1 MRLHWDASWRWPGCF
16 QFHLL
21 RVHREKGWL
30 LSRGQKLLSDKRR
43 WSRSWFPGLYSK
55 PLWQGL
61 SDILLLNTFQ
71 SWTLRICNLRISC
84 ETGRSLGVYTK
95 QSRKAEGQ
103 TEDATSLD
111 RCSEGT
117 ADNGENMAMGWRWIF
132 CSLVCSICIRV
143 SFIHR
148 LQPKQIFPFSRFIG
162 NDHENRVG
170 EVEQP
175 WLDSSARTNQFASQL
190 HDNYSSVDELNS
202 LIRNSSLDELSCSTE
217 IKDHLDRDYRRNN
230 TC

>member
-1 MRLHWDASWRWPGCF
+1 MKKGGSF
-16 QFHLL
+16 QEARNYCRTRGGDL
-21 RVHREKGWL
+21 VHGFQVSIPSLYNKCSLILCCWI
-30 LSRGQKLLSDKRR
+30 
-43 WSRSWFPGLYSK
+43 RSNPDLYY
-55 PLWQGL
+55 
-61 SDILLLNTFQ
+61 
-71 SWTLRICNLRISC
+71 NLRISC
-84 ETGRSLGVYTK
+84 DTGRSLGVYTK

-190 HDNYSSVDELNS
+190 RDNYSSVDELNS

>member
-1 MRLHWDASWRWPGCF
+1 MRLHRHASWRWPGCF

-30 LSRGQKLLSDKRR
+30 VSRGQKLLSDKRR

-55 PLWQGL
+55 GSLISRYWMRSNPDLY
-61 SDILLLNTFQ
+61 
-71 SWTLRICNLRISC
+71 CNLRISC
-84 ETGRSLGVYTK
+84 DTGCSLGVYTE

-117 ADNGENMAMGWRWIF
+117 ADNGENVAMGWRWIF
-132 CSLVCSICIRV
+132 CSLICSIRIRV

-148 LQPKQIFPFSRFIG
+148 PQPKHIFPFSRFIG
-162 NDHENRVG
+162 NGHENRVG

-190 HDNYSSVDELNS
+190 RDNYSSVDELNS